1 MKEEV
6 HFMSMTLLWALI
18 CLIIFIAV
26 LAHPK
31 LPNWMTFIC
40 LAPVALFSGI
50 MESGDIYA
58 VLNSSSLH
66 LMIIICM
73 FSGMIAATGLDV
85 VIGEF
90 VDRVTSSQTGKKKEM
105 MIFAIVYIT
114 SGLVSTV
121 LQNSY
126 VALAFLPVLRS
137 IARKNRISLSKLV
150 LFVIFSTTLGG
161 AVTLIGTPTNVYAN
175 TALEEAGLQLFGM
188 LDFAWVAIP
197 IFIIGG
203 IYMVIMNR
211 WCASYDD
218 FGEEMVEKQ
227 LTKEQKNKQ
236 KVVGVAFLVFV
247 LSLVLGSLK
256 VISIDPNFVGYAMI
270 ALAVLSTI
278 VSPKEVLT
286 SLDANMIIFCA
297 GINLMIAVMNQS
309 GLGNLFGEI
318 IISLIGESRNLYV
331 IIAIVCIGA
340 SIATQFMNN
349 MACAG
354 MLAPVGISIAEA
366 LGANPQA
373 IVLAIAIG
381 AGCSYLTPI
390 ASGTNQTMMLFT
402 KLKFQDFTKFGWPL
416 LIISWICCVL
426 ILPQVFPFF

>member
-1 MKEEV
+1 
-6 HFMSMTLLWALI
+6 MSTTLIWAFV
-18 CLIIFIAV
+18 CLIIFVAV

-40 LAPVALFSGI
+40 MAPVVLLAKV
-50 MESGDIYA
+50 MEAKDIYA

-73 FSGMIAATGLDV
+73 FSGMIAATGLDII
-85 VIGEF
+85 IGDF
-90 VDRVTSSQTGKKKEM
+90 VDHMTSSQTGKKKEM
-105 MIFAIVYIT
+105 MIFAIVYLV
-114 SGLVSTV
+114 SGLISTV

-126 VALAFLPVLRS
+126 VALAFLPVLKS

-150 LFVIFSTTLGG
+150 LFVIFATTLGG
-161 AVTLIGTPTNVYAN
+161 AITLIGTPTNVYAN

-188 LDFAWVAIP
+188 LDFAWVGIP
-197 IFIIGG
+197 IFIVGG
-203 IYMVIMNR
+203 LYMIIMNR

-218 FGEEMVEKQ
+218 FGEAVVEKT
-227 LTKEQKNKQ
+227 LTAEQKKKQ
-236 KVVGVAFLVFV
+236 MVVGIAFLVFV
-247 LSLVLGSLK
+247 IALVLKSLK
-256 VISIDPNFVGYAMI
+256 VISIDPNFIGYAMI
-270 ALAVLSTI
+270 AIAILTTI
-278 VSPKEVLT
+278 VSPKEAMS
-286 SLDANMIIFCA
+286 SLDAQMILFCA

-309 GLGNLFGEI
+309 GLGQVFGDMI
-318 IISLIGESRNLYV
+318 IKVIGESRNLYLITAV
-331 IIAIVCIGA
+331 LCIGA
-340 SIATQFMNN
+340 SIATSFMNN

-354 MLAPVGISIAEA
+354 MLAPVGISIANA

-390 ASGTNQTMMLFT
+390 ASGTNQTMLIFT
-402 KLKFQDFTKFGWPL
+402 KLKFQDFAKFGWPL
-416 LIISWICCVL
+416 LIISWILCIA

>member
-1 MKEEV
+1 MN
-6 HFMSMTLLWALI
+6 MTLFWAFV
-18 CLIIFIAV
+18 CLVIFVVV

-31 LPNWMTFIC
+31 LPNWMSFPC
-40 LAPVALFSGI
+40 LAPVALLASVMGA
-50 MESGDIYA
+50 SDIYA
-58 VLNSSSLH
+58 VLNNSSLH

-73 FSGMIAATGLDV
+73 FSGMIAATGLDI
-85 VIGEF
+85 VIGDF
-90 VDRVTSSQTGKKKEM
+90 VDRFTSSQTGAKKEM
-105 MIFAIVYIT
+105 MIMAIIFLI
-114 SGLVSTV
+114 SGLISTV

-126 VALAFLPVLRS
+126 VALALLPVLKS

-150 LFVIFSTTLGG
+150 LFVIYATTLGG

-175 TALEEAGLQLFGM
+175 SALEEAGLNLFGM

-197 IFIIGG
+197 IFILGG
-203 IYMVIMNR
+203 IYMVVMNR

-218 FGEEMVEKQ
+218 FGEEVVEQQ
-227 LTKEQKNKQ
+227 LTQAQKNKQ
-236 KVVGVAFLVFV
+236 KVVGIAFVIFLVAMV
-247 LSLVLGSLK
+247 LKSLSIISL
-256 VISIDPNFVGYAMI
+256 DPNFVGYAMI
-270 ALAVLSTI
+270 AIAILTTV
-278 VSPKEVLT
+278 VSPKEALS
-286 SLDANMIIFCA
+286 SLDAGMIIFCA
-297 GINLMIAVMNQS
+297 GINLMIAIMNQS
-309 GLGNLFGEI
+309 GLGDVFGNTI
-318 IISLIGESRNLYV
+318 IAIIGESKNLYLITAV
-331 IIAIVCIGA
+331 LCIGA

-354 MLAPVGISIAEA
+354 MLAPVGISIANS

-390 ASGTNQTMMLFT
+390 ASGTNQTMLIFT
-402 KLKFQDFTKFGWPL
+402 KLKFQDFAKFGWPL